1 MNKKLKLVILI
12 IITLIATFFIAEYF
26 LKAEKVNV
34 FVISEKTNLKEVV
47 KENGIVESRQVFSIS
62 PAFDG
67 EIYAKVKLGDEVKK
81 GQILAQLNS
90 EDISNSIIQL
100 DAQLKSIKAQTNITG
115 PSNPQNKEIEIQK
128 IKIETLKRN
137 FNKAEEDYNRT
148 KVLYDSGAS
157 PKIELD
163 NMENAL
169 KSLNDEIRAQEEL
182 LYTMENNSVYTKAYY
197 SGQLQ
202 SLQAQKDLLISR
214 KGKTVIKSP
223 IDGIITSINIKDM
236 QKVNSMMSI
245 MEISEKNNKVITSQ
259 LASEI
264 AADLKLGDRV
274 EIVYETKHNKQ
285 VFNGKISYISP
296 YSSTQ
301 LSSLGIE
308 EQKTRIETIFN
319 ELNKISLGYK
329 LDVNFITLDKPNV
342 IVIPKLSTFKED
354 DTYYVFKIEN
364 KRLLKQKIVKGIETS
379 SEIEILE
386 GLGQGDIILL
396 DPNNKNVKEGSK
408 VTY

>member
-12 IITLIATFFIAEYF
+12 IGTLIATFFIAEYF
-26 LKAEKVNV
+26 LKAQEVNV
-34 FVISEKTNLKEVV
+34 FIVSEKTNLREIV
-47 KENGIVESRQVFSIS
+47 KENGIVESKQVFSIS

-67 EIYAKVKLGDEVKK
+67 EIYAKVKLGEEVKK
-81 GQILAQLNS
+81 GQVLAQLNS

-115 PSNPQNKEIEIQK
+115 PSNPQSKEIEIQK

-148 KVLYDSGAS
+148 KMLYDSGAT

-163 NMENAL
+163 NMENTL
-169 KSLNDEIRAQEEL
+169 KSLNDELRAQEEL
-182 LYTMENNSVYTKAYY
+182 LYTMENNSKYTKAYY

-202 SLQAQKDLLISR
+202 SLQAQKDLLISK
-214 KGKTVIKSP
+214 KGKTVITSP
-223 IDGIITSINIKDM
+223 VDGIITSISIKDM
-236 QKVNSMMSI
+236 QKVNSLMSI
-245 MEISEKNNKVITSQ
+245 MEISAKNDKVITSQ
-259 LASEI
+259 LASEV

-274 EIVYETKHNKQ
+274 EIIYETKHNKN

-308 EQKTRIETIFN
+308 EQKTRIETTFT
-319 ELNKISLGYK
+319 ELNKIPLGYK
-329 LDVNFITLDKPNV
+329 LDINFITLDKKNV
-342 IVIPKLSTFKED
+342 IAIPKLSTFKEED
-354 DTYYVFKIEN
+354 AYYVFKI
-364 KRLLKQKIVKGIETS
+364 KDSKVVKQKIIKGMETS

-386 GLGQGDIILL
+386 GLEQDDIILL

>member
-1 MNKKLKLVILI
+1 MNKKLKLVSVI
-12 IITLIATFFIAEYF
+12 IITLMATFFIAEYF

-34 FVISEKTNLKEVV
+34 FIISEKTNLREIV
-47 KENGIVESRQVFSIS
+47 KENGIVESKQVFSIS

-81 GQILAQLNS
+81 GQVLAQLNS

-115 PSNPQNKEIEIQK
+115 PSNPQSKEIEIQK

-137 FNKAEEDYNRT
+137 FNKVEEDYNRT
-148 KVLYDSGAS
+148 KMLYDSGAS

-163 NMENAL
+163 NIENTL
-169 KSLNDEIRAQEEL
+169 KSLNDELRAQEEL

-202 SLQAQKDLLISR
+202 SLQAQKDLLISK
-214 KGKTVIKSP
+214 KGKTVITAP
-223 IDGIITSINIKDM
+223 IDGIITSISIKDM
-236 QKVNSMMSI
+236 QKVNSLMSI
-245 MEISEKNNKVITSQ
+245 MEISAKNNKVITSQ
-259 LASEI
+259 LASEV

-274 EIVYETKHNKQ
+274 EIIYETKHNRN

-308 EQKTRIETIFN
+308 EQKTRIETTFT
-319 ELNKISLGYK
+319 ELNKIPLGYK
-329 LDVNFITLDKPNV
+329 LDINFITLNKANV
-342 IVIPKLSTFKED
+342 IAIPKLSTFKEED
-354 DTYYVFKIEN
+354 SYYVFKI
-364 KRLLKQKIVKGIETS
+364 KDSKVVKQKIIRGMETS

-386 GLGQGDIILL
+386 GLEQDDIILL

>member
-12 IITLIATFFIAEYF
+12 IGTLIATFFIAEYF
-26 LKAEKVNV
+26 LKAQEVNV
-34 FVISEKTNLKEVV
+34 FIVSEKTNLREIV
-47 KENGIVESRQVFSIS
+47 KENGIVESKQVFSIS

-67 EIYAKVKLGDEVKK
+67 EIYAKVKLGEEVKK
-81 GQILAQLNS
+81 GQVLAQLNS

-115 PSNPQNKEIEIQK
+115 PSNPQSKEIEIQK

-148 KVLYDSGAS
+148 KMLYDSGAT

-163 NMENAL
+163 NMENTL
-169 KSLNDEIRAQEEL
+169 KSLNDELRAQEEL
-182 LYTMENNSVYTKAYY
+182 LYTMENNSKYTKAYY

-202 SLQAQKDLLISR
+202 SLQAQKDLLISK
-214 KGKTVIKSP
+214 KGKTVITSP
-223 IDGIITSINIKDM
+223 VDGIITSISIKDM
-236 QKVNSMMSI
+236 QKVNSLMSI
-245 MEISEKNNKVITSQ
+245 MEISAKNDKVITSQ
-259 LASEI
+259 LASEV

-274 EIVYETKHNKQ
+274 EIIYETKHNKN

-308 EQKTRIETIFN
+308 EQKTRIETTFT
-319 ELNKISLGYK
+319 ELNKIPLGYK
-329 LDVNFITLDKPNV
+329 LDINFITLDKKNV
-342 IVIPKLSTFKED
+342 IAIPKLSTFKEED
-354 DTYYVFKIEN
+354 AYYVFKI
-364 KRLLKQKIVKGIETS
+364 KDSKVVKQKIIRGMETS

-386 GLGQGDIILL
+386 GLEQDDIILL

>member
-1 MNKKLKLVILI
+1 MNKKLKLVSLTIVI
-12 IITLIATFFIAEYF
+12 LIATFFIAEYF

-34 FVISEKTNLKEVV
+34 FIISEKTNLREIV
-47 KENGIVESRQVFSIS
+47 KENGIVESKQVFSIS

-81 GQILAQLNS
+81 GQVLAQLNS

-115 PSNPQNKEIEIQK
+115 PSNPQSKEIEIQK

-137 FNKAEEDYNRT
+137 FNKVEDDYNRT
-148 KVLYDSGAS
+148 KMLYDSGAS

-163 NMENAL
+163 NIENTL
-169 KSLNDEIRAQEEL
+169 KSLNDELRAQEEL

-202 SLQAQKDLLISR
+202 SLQAQKDLLISK
-214 KGKTVIKSP
+214 KGKTVITAP
-223 IDGIITSINIKDM
+223 IDGIITSISIKDM
-236 QKVNSMMSI
+236 QKVNSLMSI
-245 MEISEKNNKVITSQ
+245 MEISAKNNKVIISQ
-259 LASEI
+259 LASEV

-274 EIVYETKHNKQ
+274 EIIYETKHNKN

-308 EQKTRIETIFN
+308 EQKTRIETTFT
-319 ELNKISLGYK
+319 ELNKIPLGYK
-329 LDVNFITLDKPNV
+329 LDINFITLDKKNV
-342 IVIPKLSTFKED
+342 IAIPKLSTFKEED
-354 DTYYVFKIEN
+354 AYYVFKI
-364 KRLLKQKIVKGIETS
+364 KDSKVVKQKIIKGMETS

-386 GLGQGDIILL
+386 GLEQDDIILL